1 MMKQTKI
8 NLTLFSILVA
18 LLIGAPFFVDEVPLR
33 LMVEMCYM
41 ALFAVS
47 LHLLLGFAGMLSFGH
62 SAYFGVGAYTTA
74 IAFLHI
80 EGIGLISGVL
90 LGSLAALIAGA
101 FFSLLLNR
109 VGGTAFAMLTMAIMQ
124 ICYSIALKWR
134 SVTGGDDGLSGFV
147 VPDLKMPLIGKID
160 MIETAHMYWFV
171 LVVVSIMLFVTWYLL
186 KTPMGRS
193 IILLRESM
201 SRAGFLGYQN
211 TMTKF
216 VLFTYTALLAGVAG
230 SLFTVFQ
237 QFVSTGAVDIF
248 RSVDAILMA
257 VIGGIGT
264 FVGPILGAVAYIFLS
279 DWLSDITA
287 RWQFFIGLLFI
298 VLVMRYRGGIMGI
311 LTSVGL
317 KVSAGKK
324 AKEDQGN

>member
-1 MMKQTKI
+1 MIKQTRI
-8 NLTLFSILVA
+8 NLTLFGILLV

-33 LMVEMCYM
+33 LMTEMCYM

-47 LHLLLGFAGMLSFGH
+47 LNLLLGFAGMLSFGH
-62 SAYFGVGAYTTA
+62 SAYFGVGAYATA

-80 EGIGLISGVL
+80 EGISLISGVL
-90 LGSLAALIAGA
+90 LGGLAALMAGA

-109 VGGTAFAMLTMAIMQ
+109 VGGTAFAMLTLAIMQ

-134 SVTGGDDGLSGFV
+134 NVTGGDDGLSGFD
-147 VPDLKMPLIGKID
+147 VPDLNMPLIGTID
-160 MIETAHMYWFV
+160 MFETAHVYWFV
-171 LVVVSIMLFVTWYLL
+171 LVVVAIMLSVTWYLL

-193 IILLRESM
+193 IILLRESI
-201 SRAGFLGYQN
+201 SRAGFLGYRN

-248 RSVDAILMA
+248 RSIDAILMT
-257 VIGGIGT
+257 VIGGVGT
-264 FVGPILGAVAYIFLS
+264 FAGPILGAVAYIFLS

-287 RWQFFIGLLFI
+287 RWQFFVGLLFI
-298 VLVMRYRGGIMGI
+298 VLVMWYRGGIMGI
-311 LTSVGL
+311 LRSLRL
-317 KVSAGKK
+317 KISAGEKV
-324 AKEDQGN
+324 KEAQGD